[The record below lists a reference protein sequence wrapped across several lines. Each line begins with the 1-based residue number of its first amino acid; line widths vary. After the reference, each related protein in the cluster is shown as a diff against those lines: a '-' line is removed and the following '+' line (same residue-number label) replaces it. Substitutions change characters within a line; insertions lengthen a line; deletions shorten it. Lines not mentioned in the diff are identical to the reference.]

1 MPNASIAVSYGQSG
15 SPKAP
20 HRIPTPNVPAARRL
34 GSWRQPTMAK
44 KIKRMCKLDKK
55 ELEKNFAEFRDLVK
69 EPTNVC
75 EKCARVSRSK
85 KTLCKPIALD

>member
-1 MPNASIAVSYGQSG
+1 
-15 SPKAP
+15 
-20 HRIPTPNVPAARRL
+20 
-34 GSWRQPTMAK
+34 MAK